1 MHLKYNNI
9 FTLYVNTK
17 VTTNDDYWGWKIM
30 DKIIVMY
37 FPIMYVGTGSILVMC
52 TEHQLTC
59 DWQTA
64 NTAVQVFI
72 FHNLMYLNISKNIE
86 MHKLFLY

>member
-1 MHLKYNNI
+1 MQ
-9 FTLYVNTK
+9 
-17 VTTNDDYWGWKIM
+17 
-30 DKIIVMY
+30 

-64 NTAVQVFI
+64 NTAVRVVI
-72 FHNLMYLNISKNIE
+72 FHHLMYLYT
-86 MHKLFLY
+86 LYLKMPKSIYIQYSDI